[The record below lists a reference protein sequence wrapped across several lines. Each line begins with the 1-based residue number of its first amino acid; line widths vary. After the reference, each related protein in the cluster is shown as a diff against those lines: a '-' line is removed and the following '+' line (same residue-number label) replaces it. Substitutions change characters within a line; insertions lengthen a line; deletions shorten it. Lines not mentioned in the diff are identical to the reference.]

1 MARARTYSVVLTGV
15 TGHLVEIETDIAD
28 GPPGMILAGLPD
40 TALREARDRIRAA
53 VVNSGVPWP
62 QQRITVGLFPA
73 SLPRHGSGCDTAI
86 AAGILAAAGLVP
98 ADALHGKVFTAELG
112 LDGRIRPV
120 NGVLPSVLAAQAAGF
135 STVVVAEQNAAEAA
149 QVPGMTVISATSLAM
164 LISWLRAEMSL
175 PCGPVPGSEPDRS
188 GDPGLP
194 AGRKDDTGPD
204 LAQVLGQS
212 MARKALEICAAG
224 GHHLSLLG
232 PPGAGKTMLA
242 ERLPTILPPLDRAA
256 ALDVTSIHSVAGM
269 LPSEV
274 PLLTEPPFLAPH
286 HTASKAAIVGG
297 GTGSVRPGAASLAHR
312 GVLFLDE
319 APEFDRD
326 VLDALRQPLE
336 DGRITLARSGMTT
349 TFPARFTLIL
359 AANPCPCAK
368 VAGPA
373 EGCSCSPATRRRYL
387 GKLSGP
393 LMDRVDVKV
402 ELLPV
407 GRKELL
413 SDRGMA
419 ESSQAVAMRVT
430 AARERA
436 AHRLRDTQW
445 RLNAEVPGSE
455 LRCHWPPGRGALAHV
470 ERALERGLISARGV
484 IKVIRVGWTIADLLG
499 KGQPGA
505 DECDAALSFWLGVT
519 R

>member
-1 MARARTYSVVLTGV
+1 MARACTYTVALTGV
-15 TGHLVEIETDIAD
+15 TGHLVEIETDVAD

-98 ADALHGKVFTAELG
+98 ADALHGKVFIAELG

-149 QVPGMTVISATSLAM
+149 QVPGMTVISATSLAK

-175 PCGPVPGSEPDRS
+175 PCRPVPGSEPDRS

-242 ERLPTILPPLDRAA
+242 ERLPTILPPLDTGQ
-256 ALDVTSIHSVAGM
+256 ALEVTAIHSAAGA
-269 LPSEV
+269 LPDGIA
-274 PLLTEPPFLAPH
+274 LLTAPPFQAPH
-286 HTASKAAIVGG
+286 HTASKAAVTGG
-297 GTGSVRPGAASLAHR
+297 GSPGLRPGAASLAHR
-312 GVLFLDE
+312 GILFLGN
-319 APEFDRD
+319 APEFGRD

-349 TFPARFTLIL
+349 TFPARFTLVL

-368 VAGPA
+368 TAGA
-373 EGCSCSPATRRRYL
+373 AGECSCSPAARRRYL
-387 GKLSGP
+387 GRLSGP
-393 LMDRVDVKV
+393 LLDRIEVKARMM
-402 ELLPV
+402 PYRSRY
-407 GRKELL
+407 GT
-413 SDRGMA
+413 
-419 ESSQAVAMRVT
+419 ESSAMVAHRVA
-430 AARERA
+430 AARHRA
-436 AHRLRDTQW
+436 TVRLAGTPW
-445 RLNAEVPGSE
+445 RVNAEVPASE
-455 LRCHWPPGRGALAHV
+455 LRKRWSPPSAALDSAEVAV
-470 ERALERGLISARGV
+470 ETGLLSARRLSSV
-484 IKVIRVGWTIADLLG
+484 VRVAWTIADLAGLDRPGRDQCELALEFVLG
-499 KGQPGA
+499 
-505 DECDAALSFWLGVT
+505 SST
-519 R
+519 